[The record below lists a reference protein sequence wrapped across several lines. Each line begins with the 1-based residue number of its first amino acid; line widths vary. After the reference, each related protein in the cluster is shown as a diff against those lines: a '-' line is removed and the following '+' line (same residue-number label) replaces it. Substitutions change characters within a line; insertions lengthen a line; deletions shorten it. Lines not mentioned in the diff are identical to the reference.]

1 MSGEA
6 RREQLIEVAIRL
18 FSQKGFTGTTTKDI
32 AIAAQVNEAIIFRHF
47 ARKEDLYAA
56 ILDSKASACCADVWL
71 KEIEDAA
78 QRNDDETV
86 FRLLATHTLA
96 HYRDDRDFL
105 RLMLYSALEDHV
117 LKDTFRDR
125 QVRPVFEFMT
135 AYIKRR
141 QRAGA
146 FRQVKPAVVVRAF
159 NGMVHHHGLIVS
171 LFCPPESV
179 GESEDA
185 QSFARLI
192 DISDEEAIEN
202 FTRLMLD
209 GLRRPDAPKAT
220 TKSVTKAKRETNAN
234 PLRAT
239 STKSAQTPKTPT
251 RQTKNTTSKNGT
263 RKASAKK

>member
-6 RREQLIEVAIRL
+6 RRQQLIEVAIRL

-32 AIAAQVNEAIIFRHF
+32 ATAARVNEAIIFRHF

-78 QRNDDETV
+78 RRNDDETV

-105 RLMLYSALEDHV
+105 RLMLYSALEGHE
-117 LKDTFRDR
+117 LTKTFRDR

-135 AYIKRR
+135 TYIRRR

-146 FRQVKPAVVVRAF
+146 FRHTKPSAVVRAF
-159 NGMVHHHGLIVS
+159 NGMVHHHGLIVA
-171 LFCPPESV
+171 LFCPPESL
-179 GESEDA
+179 GESEA
-185 QSFARLI
+185 EQSFARLI
-192 DISDEEAIEN
+192 EITDEEAIEN
-202 FTRLMLD
+202 FTRLILD
-209 GLRRPDAPKAT
+209 GLRRPDTAKST
-220 TKSVTKAKRETNAN
+220 TKTKGETKGNS
-234 PLRAT
+234 LCHV
-239 STKSAQTPKTPT
+239 STKSAQTPKNLTG
-251 RQTKNTTSKNGT
+251 QTKNATSKNGT
-263 RKASAKK
+263 RKTSARK